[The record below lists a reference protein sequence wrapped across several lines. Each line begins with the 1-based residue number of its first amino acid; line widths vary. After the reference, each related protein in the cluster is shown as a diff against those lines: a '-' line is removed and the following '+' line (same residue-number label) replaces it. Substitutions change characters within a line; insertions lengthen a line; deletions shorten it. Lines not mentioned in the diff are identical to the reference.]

1 MATSFPF
8 SRLWLLPPEPGRATA
23 KERKARATDDAPGG
37 AEGPAP
43 ERRAGAAGGWA
54 SFEVVR
60 RDPGDL
66 AKSDPPPRGRLP
78 SAATTRYTGMH
89 ATCALTPSAHT
100 RAGPHTCSLPHVSLC
115 VVTGSVSRPEVPV
128 QAPGWCQARTRRPA
142 WAGPARVG
150 CEEGTGGDSGSHARC
165 APPAPSPGP
174 AHWPSGSV
182 LAGTLWL

>member
-8 SRLWLLPPEPGRATA
+8 SWLWLLPPEPGRATA
-23 KERKARATDDAPGG
+23 KERKARATDVAPGG

-43 ERRAGAAGGWA
+43 ERRAGAAGGGPA
-54 SFEVVR
+54 SRSSVGTQATLQSPTQHHADACPARPRHVTQGCTR
-60 RDPGDL
+60 RAHSRRP
-66 AKSDPPPRGRLP
+66 
-78 SAATTRYTGMH
+78 
-89 ATCALTPSAHT
+89 AHT
-100 RAGPHTCSLPHVSLC
+100 RAGPRTCSLPHVSLC

-150 CEEGTGGDSGSHARC
+150 CEAGTGGDSGSHARC

-182 LAGTLWL
+182 LAGTPWL